1 MIYLDGCYIAKFY
14 LAEPD
19 SAAVVARITAEGAVG
34 SALHAQVEVV
44 AAFHRKMR
52 EGVMTGPE
60 LQLLVAQFDNDCLS
74 GLWTWFPL
82 DPVIIERCVHT
93 IQTLPASAHLRTGD
107 ALHLAC
113 ASHHRLSDVFSSD
126 RHLLTAA
133 PHFGLNGI
141 KL

>member
-19 SAAVVARITAEGAVG
+19 SAAVISQITAEGAVG
-34 SALHAQVEVV
+34 SALHAQVEVLS
-44 AAFHRKMR
+44 AFHRKMR
-52 EGVMTGPE
+52 EGIMTGPE
-60 LQLLVAQFDNDCLS
+60 FQLLAAQFDNDCQS

-82 DPVIIERCVHT
+82 NPAIVELCVNT
-93 IQTLPASAHLRTGD
+93 VRALPTSAYLRTGD

-113 ASHHRLSDVFSSD
+113 ASHHQFRDVYSSD
-126 RHLLTAA
+126 RPLLAAA

>member
-19 SAAVVARITAEGAVG
+19 SAAVISRVMAEGAVA
-34 SALHAQVEVV
+34 SALHAQVEVI

-52 EGVMTGPE
+52 EGIMSGPE
-60 LQLLVAQFDNDCLS
+60 LQLLAAQFGSDCQS
-74 GLWTWFPL
+74 GLWSWLPL
-82 DPVIIERCVHT
+82 DSLIMERCMNT
-93 IQTLPASAHLRTGD
+93 LRALPASSYLRTGD

-113 ASHHRLSDVFSSD
+113 ASHHGFSEVYSSD